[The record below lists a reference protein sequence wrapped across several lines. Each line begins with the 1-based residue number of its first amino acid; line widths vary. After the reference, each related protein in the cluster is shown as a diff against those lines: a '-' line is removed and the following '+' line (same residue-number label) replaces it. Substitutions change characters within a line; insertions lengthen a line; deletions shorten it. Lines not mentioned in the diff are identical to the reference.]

1 MTLPRSQRVSSRTLP
16 GRPHVPACTLPR
28 LVRIAR
34 LETYVLE
41 AKLERPIQFGVGPY
55 GAFTA
60 TLVELTTDDGLVGIG
75 ECIARKAPRITDR
88 VVRDLL
94 WPVVEG
100 RDPQDAGGIWD
111 DMFRQL
117 RAWGHYRGFVQE
129 AMSGVD
135 QAIWDILAQ
144 SRGIPVYKA
153 LAGAGRDRVPVYA
166 SSVYIADLDTMQR
179 ETREQV
185 GKGHVAIK
193 TKVGRTAELGGLRMD
208 IDSVRAVREAAGPD
222 VEIGIDVNSA
232 YDAATAIR
240 FCRGVE
246 QYDISFLEEPV
257 YPDDIDGY
265 EMIRRHTSIPLAGGE
280 SEFGIFGFRQL
291 LARRALDI
299 VQPDIARIGGFTAAM
314 RLGALVHA
322 HNVRYAPHT
331 GFSCGVAHLASL
343 HLAAAVPSLY
353 RYESMYIEN
362 PLHHIF
368 EEQFPQPKKGVTELP
383 TGPGLGLTV
392 DKKKIAKYRL
402 T

>member
-1 MTLPRSQRVSSRTLP
+1 MTLPDRPGLSRRA
-16 GRPHVPACTLPR
+16 GAERPPEPACTLPR

-111 DMFRQL
+111 DMFKQL

-129 AMSGVD
+129 AMSGID

-166 SSVYIADLDTMQR
+166 SSVYIADLDTMLR

-185 GKGHVAIK
+185 EKGHAAIK
-193 TKVGRTAELGGLRMD
+193 MKVGRTPELGGLRMD
-208 IDSVRAVREAAGPD
+208 IESVRVVRGAAGPD

-240 FCRGVE
+240 FGRAVE
-246 QYDISFLEEPV
+246 DQDISFLEEPV

-265 EMIRRHTSIPLAGGE
+265 EMIRQHTSIPLAGGE

-314 RLGALVHA
+314 RLNSLVHA

-343 HLAAAVPSLY
+343 HLAAAVSNLY
-353 RYESMYIEN
+353 RYEAMYISN
-362 PLHHIF
+362 PLHEIF
-368 EEQFPQPKKGVTELP
+368 EERFPQPKKGVTELP
-383 TGPGLGLTV
+383 TGAGLGLTV